1 MKYFF
6 GLRKGQSSIKFE
18 EPVSSEMPVWVAIH
32 IVGDAELLIF
42 TTRFSQNF

>member
-18 EPVSSEMPVWVAIH
+18 EPVSSEMPVWVAI
-32 IVGDAELLIF
+32 VGDAKILIF